1 MSAGLLGVYSFGGA
15 AELWPLIFYGLKAMA
30 NRGDSAEAYVY
41 DGGGLRRVE
50 VDLAREAEKSLR
62 GVAAVGCV
70 SPDGDCCAEFPGGVR
85 CGIGDTYVELGRDG
99 VLRAKRSA
107 QLWHLA
113 VGVHGFDFAI
123 VATESAAVEILGGE
137 VRRSLAP
144 GEEVEITELS
154 VKARGGGPREPL
166 CALEFVYTARPD
178 SRIDGVEVAAARAKV
193 AEKLAAKIGVVP
205 DVVVGVPET
214 GSYYAAH
221 IAAVLGKPYIPAFVA
236 TARGRSALLDELRE
250 RMAVIQLKANV
261 IESAVRGRKV
271 LLVDDSIISGTT
283 LRLIAKLLREK
294 GGALEV
300 HAAVV
305 APPLRRQ
312 CPYGVKMPPASHMI
326 FNAVPPDDVKHVLEL
341 DGLTFLSWEE
351 LEEVFK
357 ELGLPVCTLC
367 MRA

>member
-1 MSAGLLGVYSFGGA
+1 
-15 AELWPLIFYGLKAMA
+15 
-30 NRGDSAEAYVY
+30 
-41 DGGGLRRVE
+41 
-50 VDLAREAEKSLR
+50 
-62 GVAAVGCV
+62 
-70 SPDGDCCAEFPGGVR
+70 
-85 CGIGDTYVELGRDG
+85 

-137 VRRSLAP
+137 VRRSLAS

-154 VKARGGGPREPL
+154 VKARGGGPRGPL
-166 CALEFVYTARPD
+166 CALEFIYTARPD
-178 SRIDGVEVAAARAKV
+178 SRIDGVEVAAVRAKV
-193 AEKLAAKIGVVP
+193 AERLAAKIGVVP

-221 IAAVLGKPYIPAFVA
+221 IAAALGKPYIPAFVA

-357 ELGLPVCTLC
+357 ELGFSVCTLC

>member
-1 MSAGLLGVYSFGGA
+1 MSAGLLGIYSFGGA
-15 AELWPLIFYGLKAMA
+15 AELWPLVFYGLKAMA

-41 DGGGLRRVE
+41 DGGGLRRIE

-85 CGIGDTYVELGRDG
+85 CHFGGTYVELGRDG

-154 VKARGGGPREPL
+154 VKARGGGPRGPL
-166 CALEFVYTARPD
+166 CALEFIYTARPD
-178 SRIDGVEVAAARAKV
+178 SRIDGVEVAAVRAKV
-193 AEKLAAKIGVVP
+193 AERLAAKLGVVP

-271 LLVDDSIISGTT
+271 LLMDDSIISGTT

-312 CPYGVKMPPASHMI
+312 CPHGVKMPPASHMI

-357 ELGLPVCTLC
+357 ELGFSVCTLC

>member
-1 MSAGLLGVYSFGGA
+1 MSAGLLGIYSFGGA
-15 AELWPLIFYGLKAMA
+15 AELWPLVFYRLKAMA
-30 NRGDSAEAYVY
+30 NRGDSAETYVY
-41 DGGGLRRVE
+41 DGGGLRRIE

-70 SPDGDCCAEFPGGVR
+70 SPDGDCCAESPGGVR
-85 CGIGDTYVELGRDG
+85 CHFGGTYVELTRDG
-99 VLRAKRSA
+99 VLMAKRGT

-113 VGVHGFDFAI
+113 VGVHGSDFAT

-137 VRRSLAP
+137 MQRSLAP

-154 VKARGGGPREPL
+154 VKAWGGGPRGPL

-178 SRIDGVEVAAARAKV
+178 SSIDGVEVAAARAKV

-250 RMAVIQLKANV
+250 RMAVIQLKANA
-261 IESAVRGRKV
+261 IESAVRERKV
-271 LLVDDSIISGTT
+271 LLVDDSIISGAT

-300 HAAVV
+300 YAAVV
-305 APPLRRQ
+305 APPLRR
-312 CPYGVKMPPASHMI
+312 
-326 FNAVPPDDVKHVLEL
+326 
-341 DGLTFLSWEE
+341 
-351 LEEVFK
+351 
-357 ELGLPVCTLC
+357 
-367 MRA
+367 